1 MNGPGIGLDTLLD
14 LDGSILEQ
22 ESGYWMKIEVR
33 RVPMSRHAPHGIR
46 YSLTLHDEK
55 RVLIHAG
62 LGQAAR
68 RDAIAHETGHIM
80 RGPASTCERLR
91 EEALVDRQA
100 ARLLMPSATHIGH
113 AFAWSRGDH
122 EAAAADLWVS
132 ERLLHVR
139 LSTLAPRDREHLD
152 EQLATILI

>member
-1 MNGPGIGLDTLLD
+1 MLLDRRKIRDYRGHHPWRTIGLLPEWRVEFTRD
-14 LDGSILEQ
+14 LPP
-22 ESGYWMKIEVR
+22 R
-33 RVPMSRHAPHGIR
+33 RWG
-46 YSLTLHDEK
+46 LTLHDEK